1 MSAAKLLAV
10 KTKHHQ
16 AWESHLFLLRS
27 PPEVLSDHMNYTS
40 LFSLQN
46 FGCSSKQWINKCSLP
61 DGMYRAWR
69 LWQSIGCKTF
79 QIEYTVTLVSFTVVH
94 QKERWGFK
102 TDLTLWRRTCSLSGT
117 VFTIFYRGWQEHGWW
132 KCQHW
137 LLLSVKHMALAWQS
151 SLERHCCTEMWRKVK
166 RSAALPNN
174 PRHNMVW
181 MTAARKHTVT
191 KMQK

>member
-1 MSAAKLLAV
+1 MQLC
-10 KTKHHQ
+10 
-16 AWESHLFLLRS
+16 E
-27 PPEVLSDHMNYTS
+27 
-40 LFSLQN
+40 
-46 FGCSSKQWINKCSLP
+46 QWINKCSLP

-181 MTAARKHTVT
+181 MTAAQKSKSRRFARQDNIQCVWLQTSKVLVYVTSRKKT
-191 KMQK
+191 QYF